1 MRYIFLVIMLF
12 VINGCSSW
20 STSNVKNTEANT
32 ETVSKAATEEIDPAS
47 ILITDEDIS
56 DREYKIIG
64 DIEVTVRKTTI
75 FNKDP
80 TPEMV
85 EDKLR
90 LKAAELGADAVIL
103 VRYGD
108 VGVSLISWGAL
119 NGKGRAIQ
127 FVE

>member
-1 MRYIFLVIMLF
+1 MRYVLLIILF
-12 VINGCSSW
+12 FILSGCSSW
-20 STSNVKNTEANT
+20 STTNVKNTEAEDEVTATKTT
-32 ETVSKAATEEIDPAS
+32 EAKDPSSILVTEED
-47 ILITDEDIS
+47 ITDRKYTIL
-56 DREYKIIG
+56 G

-90 LKAAELGADAVIL
+90 LKAAEIGADAVIL

-119 NGKGRAIQ
+119 NGKGRAIT